1 MDAEPIR
8 RPRVA
13 RETRLLLG
21 VAVLAVVA
29 LWALA
34 RLRFPE
40 RSPSQQVV
48 APILAPLIA
57 RQGFAGLESQL
68 SDATAR
74 IGPSLAV
81 VRAGAGDRQRGHAHH
96 AALRLQRE
104 VGVWFAGRDDAIVP
118 DAGIRPITRD
128 VTGLTIV
135 TMPQGPAA
143 PVAASWFR
151 GDPVA
156 PRYVLQTS
164 ASEAGVALAP
174 VLVGGLVPEDAA
186 LWTGSLWRA
195 STGTGLTPGSFL
207 FTPDGEWI
215 GLAVMRE
222 GRPAIVP
229 ADVVARLA
237 DARLAQ
243 SGGAMTLGVHVQAMT
258 PALAELLAFPNG
270 VAVTHVDA
278 DGPAADIL
286 QVGDVVHAA
295 DGRPLPTLEHW
306 HRLAADL
313 GPRPVELAV
322 WRAGASRTLAL
333 TPGPLVAPAAPA
345 PPAAT
350 SRPPGLGLRR
360 VPGQGSVVT
369 ALPPE
374 SPLAAAGVRV
384 GDLITRLGDTDAPT
398 PAAVRAALAA
408 PNATGVLAA
417 VTRDGTHAL
426 VVIAP

>member
-1 MDAEPIR
+1 MDAEPVR

-48 APILAPLIA
+48 APILAPLVA
-57 RQGFAGLESQL
+57 RQGFTGLESQL
-68 SDATAR
+68 SEATGR
-74 IGPSLAV
+74 IGPSLAI
-81 VRAGAGDRQRGHAHH
+81 VRAGERHGVDAYH
-96 AALRLQRE
+96 AALRLQSD
-104 VGVWFAGRDDAIVP
+104 VGVWFSAGDDAGARG
-118 DAGIRPITRD
+118 AGIRPLAAD

-135 TMPQGPAA
+135 TVPPGPAA
-143 PVAASWFR
+143 PVAMSWFR

-164 ASEAGVALAP
+164 ASEVGVALAP

-195 STGTGLTPGSFL
+195 STGAGLTPGSFL

-215 GLAVMRE
+215 GLAVMRQ
-222 GRPAIVP
+222 GHPAIVP
-229 ADVVARLA
+229 ADLVTRLA
-237 DARLAQ
+237 DARLART
-243 SGGAMTLGVHVQAMT
+243 GGAMTLGVDVQGMT
-258 PALAELLAFPNG
+258 PALGGFLAFPNG

-278 DGPAADIL
+278 GGPARDIL
-286 QVGDVVHAA
+286 QIGDVVHAA

-306 HRLAADL
+306 QRVVADL
-313 GPRPVELAV
+313 GPQPIQLAV
-322 WRAGASRTLAL
+322 WRAGQTRTLAL
-333 TPGPLVAPAAPA
+333 TPAPVTAPAAPS
-345 PPAAT
+345 PPAAS
-350 SRPPGLGLRR
+350 SRPPGPGLRS
-360 VPGQGSVVT
+360 VPGKGSIVT
-369 ALPPE
+369 AVPPE
-374 SPLAAAGVRV
+374 SPLATAGLRA

-408 PNATGVLAA
+408 RNAAGVLAA
-417 VTRDGTHAL
+417 VTRDGTHTL
-426 VVIAP
+426 VVIVP